1 MSRLI
6 YAQEKLPE
14 LSLRELQVLAAHLNL
29 REDRDAPRTLPSEVG
44 GEGLRTVASLVREAE
59 EAGGALAAILVEVPE
74 LRRSDEILLRG
85 MVNQLFKA
93 LDARR
98 ADPAPAKVDLQG
110 NLMAKLVNG
119 SGPYAYLRYWAV
131 SGGQDRKKKKLRAV
145 YLGKTYGQFITFL
158 NEHVDQELRAAISR
172 AVIYAY
178 WTEQINDLERVIMKL
193 GWRLNV
199 EMMLILLE
207 QEVQPRWDELERI
220 GSISP
225 QQKAQGLLTVLFE
238 LETGDFE
245 GRIRRVSQEW
255 QRRHGA
261 FSPMIG
267 GNEEGDQ
274 LTGFEP
280 MLGGDK
286 RPSGENQE

>member
-14 LSLRELQVLAAHLNL
+14 LSLRELQILAAHLNL

-44 GEGLRTVASLVREAE
+44 GEGLRTVVSLVREAE
-59 EAGGALAAILVEVPE
+59 EARGTLAAILAEVPK

-85 MVNQLFKA
+85 MANQLFDA

-98 ADPAPAKVDLQG
+98 AEPAPAKVNLQG
-110 NLMAKLVNG
+110 SLMAKMVNG
-119 SGPYAYLRYWAV
+119 SGPFAYARFWTT
-131 SGGQDRKKKKLRAV
+131 SGGRNRRRKKLRAV
-145 YLGKTYGQFITFL
+145 YLGKTYGQFITFM

-207 QEVQPRWDELERI
+207 QEVQPRWDELERT
-220 GSISP
+220 GGISP

-267 GNEEGDQ
+267 GGGDEVE

-286 RPSGENQE
+286 RPSGENQK